1 MIIKEGR
8 KTEFGEGQGGEI
20 SSEHVE
26 FIPVNSQPPN
36 TNINPG
42 FNGASK
48 LPIPEFS
55 QVCTFH
61 G

>member
-1 MIIKEGR
+1 MGKAKEV
-8 KTEFGEGQGGEI
+8 K
-20 SSEHVE
+20 SVEHVE

-36 TNINPG
+36 ININLG

-55 QVCTFH
+55 
-61 G
+61 